1 MDNGSIAAIPLEDID
16 VSDPELYQTDSW
28 RPYFERLRNED
39 PVHYCADSPYGPFW
53 SVTRFH
59 DIVDVDRNHEV
70 FSAEPVVTLGDPP
83 PMRRPAIENFI
94 QMDPPAHDE
103 HRRVVQ
109 PVVGPT
115 NLARMEPLIR
125 ERAGLILDELPIGE
139 TFDWVTH
146 VSRNLTSRMLA
157 TLFDFPQ
164 EDREKLIYWSDMFT
178 DAPQSGG
185 AVHTQEERGN
195 AARECVEVFS
205 RLFEERRNRSPE
217 GTSDLLTM
225 LAHGESTRDMLDRP
239 HELLGTIILLVVG
252 GNDTT
257 RNSISGGVLGLNE
270 YPGEYDKLRENPA
283 LVASMVPEIVRWQTP
298 VLHIRRTLAA
308 DTELAGK
315 QIKAGEKLVM
325 WYISGNRDETAIDNA
340 EAFVIDRPN
349 PRHHLSFGFGIHRC
363 MGNRLAEMQLRV
375 LWEEIMQR
383 FSFVEVVGE
392 PKRMRSNLLRAIN
405 ELPVRLHAA

>member
-1 MDNGSIAAIPLEDID
+1 MDKTSIDAIALEDID
-16 VSDPELYQTDSW
+16 VSNPDLYQQDTW
-28 RPYFERLRNED
+28 RPYFQRLRAED
-39 PVHYCADSPYGPFW
+39 PVHYCADSPYGPYW
-53 SVTRFH
+53 SVTRFT

-70 FSAEPVVTLGDPP
+70 FSAEPVVSLADPP
-83 PMRRPAIENFI
+83 PQQRPAIANFI

-103 HRRVVQ
+103 QRRVVQ
-109 PVVGPT
+109 PVVGPS

-125 ERAGLILDELPIGE
+125 ERAALILDELPVGE
-139 TFDWVTH
+139 TFDWVTR

-178 DAPQSGG
+178 DAPQVGG
-185 AVHTQEERGN
+185 NVHGQEQRRR
-195 AARECVEVFS
+195 ATHECVEVFS
-205 RLFEERRNRSPE
+205 RLFEERRSRPLE
-217 GTSDLLTM
+217 GASDLLTM
-225 LAHGESTRDMLDRP
+225 LAHGESTHNLPERP
-239 HELLGTIILLVVG
+239 NELLGTIILLLVG

-257 RNSISGGVLGLNE
+257 RNSISGGVLALNE
-270 YPGEYDKLRENPA
+270 YPGEYEKLRENPA
-283 LVASMVPEIVRWQTP
+283 LITSMVPEIVRWQTP
-298 VLHIRRTLAA
+298 VLHIRRTLAT

-315 QIKAGEKLVM
+315 KIRAGEKLVM

-375 LWEEIMQR
+375 LWEEIMKR
-383 FSFVEVVGE
+383 FSFVEVAGE